1 MHRRSFLKAT
11 LAGAGAALAHAPL
24 ARAALPK
31 AKITR
36 IRYYKSPVDAAG
48 RPNTH
53 QPLFNQSSNV
63 VLVETDAG
71 LTGIGE
77 GGAHDTMEQCAGL
90 LIGENPF
97 QIERLWQIMTR
108 SYFYPAG
115 RERLH
120 AIGALDMALWDLK
133 AKALGVPLYELLGG
147 QTRDYVECYA
157 TSFPRKGDERETARA
172 CVEFGYRAYR
182 TQVGGGAVFDRFE
195 EVRRT
200 FEACQRIREGA
211 GKDGAWAID
220 YHTRL
225 DMADAVTLSNLI
237 EPLKPYFVED
247 LVRTENPGIYR
258 TLRGQVKVPIATGEE
273 YGNRWDINELVE
285 QHLIDYARV
294 TVPNTGGITE
304 FLKIAHICETHFV
317 GLIPHFT
324 GPISEAAMVHLCA
337 VFPGPALMEML
348 GTGDSRW
355 PYIKQAYDF
364 RKGKLYPVARPG
376 LGVEI
381 DVAQLQPL
389 LDVTEHYAPIPMIRR
404 PDGSPTNW

>member
-1 MHRRSFLKAT
+1 MNRRSFLHAA
-11 LAGAGAALAHAPL
+11 AGAGAALACTPP

-36 IRYYKSPVDAAG
+36 IRYYKSPTDAAG

-63 VLVETDAG
+63 VVVETDAG
-71 LTGIGE
+71 LSGIGE
-77 GGAHDTMEQCAGL
+77 GGAHDTMEQCAGM

-97 QIERLWQIMTR
+97 ESERLWQTMAR

-133 AKALGVPLYELLGG
+133 GKALGVPLYDLLGG
-147 QTRDYVECYA
+147 LTRDYVECYS
-157 TSFPRKGDERETARA
+157 TGFPRQGDEKETARA
-172 CVEFGYRAYR
+172 CVEFGFRAYR
-182 TQVGGGAVFDRFE
+182 TQLTGGRVFDRFE
-195 EVRRT
+195 EVHRT
-200 FEACQRIREGA
+200 YEQCKLVREGV
-211 GKDGAWAID
+211 GRDGAWAVD

-225 DMADAVTLSNLI
+225 DMPDAVTLSNMI
-237 EPLKPYFVED
+237 EPLHPYFVED
-247 LVRTENPGIYR
+247 LVRTENPAIYR

-294 TVPNTGGITE
+294 TVPNVGGITE
-304 FLKIAHICETHFV
+304 FLKIANLCETHFA

-324 GPISEAAMVHLCA
+324 GPISEAALVHLCG

-348 GTGDSRW
+348 GNGSRSW
-355 PYIKQAYDF
+355 PYLLQGYDF
-364 RKGKLYPVARPG
+364 RKGKMYPAARPG
-376 LGVEI
+376 LGVEV
-381 DVAQLQPL
+381 DTRQLQMIL
-389 LDVTEHYAPIPMIRR
+389 EVTERYAPLPMNRR

>member
-1 MHRRSFLKAT
+1 MTGL
-11 LAGAGAALAHAPL
+11 GAALGRVPAHAS
-24 ARAALPK
+24 LPK

-36 IRYYKSPVDAAG
+36 YYKTPTDAAG

-63 VLVETDAG
+63 VVVETDAG

-77 GGAHDTMEQCAGL
+77 GGAHDTMEQSAGL

-97 QIERLWQIMTR
+97 QIERLWQTMAR

-133 AKALGVPLYELLGG
+133 GKAVGLPLHELLGG
-147 QTRDYVECYA
+147 LTREYVECYA
-157 TSFPRKGDERETARA
+157 TSFPRQSDEKETARA
-172 CVEFGYRAYR
+172 CIEFGYRVYR
-182 TQVGGGAVFDRFE
+182 TGVSGGRVFDRFE
-195 EVRRT
+195 EVSRT
-200 FEACQRIREGA
+200 YELSKQAREGV

-225 DMADAVTLSNLI
+225 DMADAVTLSTMI
-237 EPLKPYFVED
+237 EPLRPYFVED
-247 LVRTENPGIYR
+247 LVRTENPAIYR

-294 TVPNTGGITE
+294 TVPNVGGITE
-304 FLKIAHICETHFV
+304 YLKIAALCETHFV

-324 GPISEAAMVHLCA
+324 GPISEAALVHLCGI
-337 VFPGPALMEML
+337 FPGPALMEML
-348 GTGDSRW
+348 GRGEQKFA
-355 PYIKQAYDF
+355 YLKQGYDF
-364 RKGKLYPVARPG
+364 RKGRLYPNQRPG
-376 LGVEI
+376 LGVEV
-381 DVAQLQPL
+381 DTSQLQQIL
-389 LDVTEHYAPIPMIRR
+389 EVTEHYSPIPMNRR